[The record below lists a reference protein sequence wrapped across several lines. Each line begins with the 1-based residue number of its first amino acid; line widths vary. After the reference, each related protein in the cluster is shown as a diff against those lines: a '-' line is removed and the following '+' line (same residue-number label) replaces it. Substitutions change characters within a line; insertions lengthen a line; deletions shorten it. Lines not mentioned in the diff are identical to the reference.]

1 MEFILGIDLATLLKT
16 VGLLGIAA
24 MVFAESG
31 LLIGFFLPG
40 DSMLFTAGF
49 LASQGFFSI
58 SLLMALCFVAAVL
71 GDNAGYMFGKRV
83 GVKLFTRED
92 SFLFHKKHLERA
104 SRFYELHGGKT
115 LVLARFMPVV
125 RTFVPILAGVGNMK
139 YSVFFFYNMAGG
151 LTWMV
156 SMTGLGYVLGRTIPN
171 VDRYIIP
178 LVVVIIIV
186 SFLPPVIHML
196 RKKEHREE
204 IIAAGKKFFVK
215 IFSK

>member
-16 VGLLGIAA
+16 IGLLGIIA

-151 LTWMV
+151 LTWTV

-196 RKKEHREE
+196 REKEHREE
-204 IIAAGKKFFVK
+204 IMAAGKKFFVK